1 MKVYST
7 DHRTDA
13 VQSTHPTELALSHLI
28 KRATIDTSFAFR
40 PEELHQ
46 TLVGEAIANCDNV
59 LDVGRSSRLRKEQFK
74 GTQVTTLDITKYSDY
89 PDIVDDLCNPEHLE
103 NDRYDGVICIS
114 VLEHVY
120 DPFAAV
126 KTLRGAM
133 KPGGIFIGYTPF
145 LFRYHGPKS
154 LAFKDYYR
162 FSRDGLCY
170 LFRDFSDLRLY
181 TVRGQLTT
189 AMNLFRWW
197 KRGFEKR
204 CPTLAFGLDRLLTKQ
219 PEELQVSGYYIRAT
233 K

>member
-1 MKVYST
+1 MQVYST

-28 KRATIDTSFAFR
+28 ERTPIDTSFAYR

-46 TLVGEAIANCDNV
+46 TLIREAIANCANI
-59 LDVGRSSRLRKEQFK
+59 LDVGRSSRLAKEQFK
-74 GTQVTTLDITKYSDY
+74 DTQVTTLDITKYSDY
-89 PDIVDDLCNPEHLE
+89 PDIVDDLCDPKHLKTAE
-103 NDRYDGVICIS
+103 FDGIICIS

-120 DPFAAV
+120 DPFAAIG
-126 KTLRGAM
+126 TLLSTM
-133 KPGGIFIGYTPF
+133 KPGGLFIGYTPF

-170 LFRDFSDLRLY
+170 LFRDFSELKLY
-181 TVRGQLTT
+181 TVRGRLTT

-204 CPTLAFGLDRLLTKQ
+204 WPTLAFSLDRLLTQ
-219 PEELQVSGYYIRAT
+219 QNEQLQVSGYYIRAI